1 MNKLFKSFLFLALV
15 SPLVAKTEIKQEIK
29 YQSNSFNSSNSVNTN
44 QELEVEK
51 PSYIIDRNKCNV
63 FENDRYSAC
72 VSPQKAYQ
80 PKDKLDEYLIK
91 GARYSTKFVPFMNN
105 GAEGSEYINMMA
117 NDGKRL
123 LVDSGFDFVNS
134 TANSQIQKIP
144 FFAQTSINISGGTDS
159 DLSLIHI

>member
-1 MNKLFKSFLFLALV
+1 MNKLLKSFLFLALV

-63 FENDRYSAC
+63 FENDRSSAC

-80 PKDKLDEYLIK
+80 P
-91 GARYSTKFVPFMNN
+91 N
-105 GAEGSEYINMMA
+105 INLM
-117 NDGKRL
+117 D
-123 LVDSGFDFVNS
+123 
-134 TANSQIQKIP
+134 T
-144 FFAQTSINISGGTDS
+144 
-159 DLSLIHI
+159 